1 MDPSVERLIRDGYAA
16 FARGDSDGLRRVF
29 HPDAEYVNPPYAIES
44 GIRRGVDELS
54 GIWRGLHELFEIDSV
69 QVDEL
74 REGPGGVFVMTR
86 TRGRGRGSG
95 IPNDVTQAHVLEV
108 RDGRIARLAW
118 FATREEGLA
127 AAGLS

>member
-1 MDPSVERLIRDGYAA
+1 MAEILQRFLFRMPRNRKRRRCRWASGAA
-16 FARGDSDGLRRVF
+16 STSSAG
-29 HPDAEYVNPPYAIES
+29 S
-44 GIRRGVDELS
+44 GGSLQ
-54 GIWRGLHELFEIDSV
+54 ELFEIDSV

>member
-1 MDPSVERLIRDGYAA
+1 MDPATERLIRQGYAA
-16 FARGDSDGLRRVF
+16 FARGDLAALRRAF
-29 HPDAEYVNPPYAIES
+29 HPDAEYVNPPYAID
-44 GIRRGVDELS
+44 GGTRRGVKELS
-54 GIWRGLHELFEIDSV
+54 GIWRSLHELFEIDSV

-74 REGPGGVFVMTR
+74 REGPRGVFVMTR

-95 IPNDVTQAHVLEV
+95 VPSDVSQAHVLEV
-108 RDGRIARLAW
+108 RDRRIVRLAW